1 MDKSSWDQVERP
13 RLSDEI
19 RSRFEEMIESGE
31 YAPGDLLPSERDL
44 MERFGV
50 GRPAIREALFALH
63 NMGLVALTSGSRPRV
78 TAPSAERLILQMSGA
93 ARFYLATEEGERT
106 FQDARVFFEVGLA
119 RHAAQFAN
127 ETDIA
132 KLYEALKANG
142 DTRDDLEQFRRTDI
156 AFHMQLAVISKN
168 SLFKA
173 INEAMETWLTEQ
185 RMISLLMPGAAR
197 MAYEFHERIYTAV
210 VSRDP
215 DGAETAMR
223 DHLASVAQCY
233 WHVKNKGS
241 VIS

>member
-19 RSRFEEMIESGE
+19 RSRFEEMIASGE

-63 NMGLVALTSGSRPRV
+63 KMGLVALTSGSRPRV
-78 TAPSAERLILQMSGA
+78 TAPSADRLIMQMSGA

-106 FQDARVFFEVGLA
+106 FQDARIFFEVGLA
-119 RHAAQFAN
+119 RNAAQFAN
-127 ETDIA
+127 ESEIA
-132 KLYEALKANG
+132 KLYAALKANK
-142 DTRDDLEQFRRTDI
+142 DARDEAEQFRRTDI
-156 AFHMQLAVISKN
+156 AFHMELALISKN

-173 INEAMETWLTEQ
+173 INAAMETWLTQQ
-185 RMISLLMPGAAR
+185 RTISLLMPGAAYA
-197 MAYEFHERIYTAV
+197 AYEFHERIYTAIV
-210 VSRDP
+210 TRDA

-223 DHLASVAQCY
+223 EHLASVAQCY
-233 WHVKNKGS
+233 WQAKHKGTVHS
-241 VIS
+241 